1 MDKPRRPIRR
11 IRNAESVRDT
21 IDDPTSDEFAPLRN
35 SARSLT
41 NESAAAMRA
50 GAQVRDLPV
59 LPVRNTVLLPNMV
72 VPLFIDREPALR
84 AVEEA
89 MNADRSILIVS
100 QRAEDITDPLPQDVY
115 DVGVECVVNRVLR
128 MPDGA
133 GSVLAQAV
141 RRFRIETWLQEA
153 PFGRVR
159 GVAFTEPELRSEQI
173 EALARTA
180 LRLFERCVKLSSRLG
195 EDAYIQALN
204 VERPGALADYIVAQ
218 LEPPMQTRQ
227 EILETFDPAARLRKA
242 CYLLQREL
250 NVLELEQ
257 SIQEDV
263 QREVDRG
270 QREYYLREQMKVIQ
284 KELGEHDPA
293 MRESGELRERIESA
307 GMPAETQARALK
319 ELERLEAMP
328 SIAPEYSVLRGYLDW
343 LIALPWNK
351 RSDDRVDLRHV
362 AETLDANH
370 YGLTKV
376 KDRILEFM
384 AVRKLAP
391 EGRTPILCFSGPP
404 GVGKTSLGRSIAEAL
419 GRKFVRVSLGG
430 VRDEAEIRGHRRTYV
445 GALPGRIIQAMKTVG
460 VRNPVIILDEIDK
473 LASDYRGDPSSAL
486 LEALDPEQNHSFT
499 DHYLET
505 PYDLSEVFFI
515 CTGNNRFQI
524 PRALAD
530 RMDIIEIPGYT
541 EEEKVAIGRSF
552 LWEKTLDQCGL
563 APSQAQL
570 SPAVMEFVVTRYT
583 REAGVRNLE
592 RSLDGICRK
601 LALRVLQKP
610 DAKAQARLRVTEKM
624 VEEFLGAPRYSP
636 DHPFE
641 PGQVGVAMGLA
652 WTTNGGAL
660 LPVEVLTMPGKG
672 GLIVTGQLGD
682 VMQESARAAY
692 SYIRSRADDLHIPN
706 SFPNNLDL
714 HIHLPEG
721 AVPKEGPSAGITMA
735 IAMISALT
743 RRPVRSDV
751 AMTGEITL
759 RGRVLPIGGLKN
771 KALAAYSVGIRNL
784 LAPMENEK
792 DLAEIPPKIRH
803 ELNITLVATMDDVIR
818 IALTPA
824 VGADAEPAGPDETR
838 AADASAN
845 ATDATDMPAQSPN
858 GLPLVA
864 SEVSETPTGTATPD
878 DSFAPAPPP
887 DDLGETHDQA
897 PS

>member
-445 GALPGRIIQAMKTVG
+445 GALPGRIIQTMKQAGTI
-460 VRNPVIILDEIDK
+460 NPVFVLDEIDK
-473 LASDYRGDPSSAL
+473 LAADYRGDPAAAL
-486 LEALDPEQNHSFT
+486 LEVLDPEQNNTFS
-499 DHYLET
+499 DHYLEV
-505 PYDLSEVFFI
+505 PYDLSQVMFVL
-515 CTGNNRFQI
+515 TANVLHTI
-524 PRALAD
+524 PAPLRD
-530 RMDIIEIPGYT
+530 RMEVIELSGYT
-541 EEEKVAIGRSF
+541 EEEKTHIARQFLIPRQMRDTGLNTNRIEFDDAAINRIIR
-552 LWEKTLDQCGL
+552 E
-563 APSQAQL
+563 
-570 SPAVMEFVVTRYT
+570 YT
-583 REAGVRNLE
+583 FEAGVRNLE
-592 RSLDGICRK
+592 REIGAVMRQV
-601 LALRVLQKP
+601 ARRVVEGRRHKANVSAARVPVYLGQQKHFP
-610 DAKAQARLRVTEKM
+610 TEPQ
-624 VEEFLGAPRYSP
+624 ERDE
-636 DHPFE
+636 
-641 PGQVGVAMGLA
+641 VGVATGLA
-652 WTTNGGAL
+652 WTAAGGDL
-660 LPVEVLTMPGKG
+660 TTVEVLAVSGRG
-672 GLIVTGQLGD
+672 NILLTGQLGD
-682 VMQESARAAY
+682 VMKESAQAALTFTRA
-692 SYIRSRADDLHIPN
+692 RATALG
-706 SFPNNLDL
+706 
-714 HIHLPEG
+714 LPE
-721 AVPKEGPSAGITMA
+721 AFHEKTDIHVHMPAASIPKDGPSAGVTMA

-743 RRPVRSDV
+743 GREIRSDV

-759 RGRVLPIGGLKN
+759 RGRVLPVGGVKE
-771 KALAAYSVGIRNL
+771 KTLAAHRAGVRTIILPRRNLKDLDDVPEEIRNT
-784 LAPMENEK
+784 LAFYPV
-792 DLAEIPPKIRH
+792 D
-803 ELNITLVATMDDVIR
+803 TMDEVIEL
-818 IALTPA
+818 AL
-824 VGADAEPAGPDETR
+824 R
-838 AADASAN
+838 N
-845 ATDATDMPAQSPN
+845 ATGRTASGGAPHTTGGASVRQPQPSR
-858 GLPLVA
+858 PLGEPLAA
-864 SEVSETPTGTATPD
+864 SGRLARPRSTGRRDGGEVSGVHSVNGVVVA
-878 DSFAPAPPP
+878 
-887 DDLGETHDQA
+887 G
-897 PS
+897 